1 MNGKTINISNMRIYT
16 KYNFDKL
23 ELDKPTFIRGVC
35 QNIRVSSNHYSE
47 KYNVKFKIKK
57 VGDGAMVT
65 LIDGVQ
71 PLIKERLIR
80 EIEKDNFMTKSD
92 MVIKLDRSQIETLIA
107 HRNNLDYRVINN
119 IDLYTDKCIFF
130 EKSREITKF
139 INQNN
144 NVK

>member
-1 MNGKTINISNMRIYT
+1 MRLYT

-71 PLIKERLIR
+71 PLIKERLTR

-92 MVIKLDRSQIETLIA
+92 MVIKLDRGQIETLIA

-139 INQNN
+139 INSNN